1 MEALQGGEEIMEA
14 RSKARFVRI
23 APRKV
28 RRVVDAIRGE
38 SVEDA
43 LNILRNLPQHAA
55 PVVEK
60 LLQSAVA
67 NAEQKEVEDVERL
80 RVKSVTVDQGP
91 TLKRFIPR
99 AMGRATPIRKR
110 TSHITIVVSDQG

>member
-1 MEALQGGEEIMEA
+1 
-14 RSKARFVRI
+14 
-23 APRKV
+23 
-28 RRVVDAIRGE
+28 
-38 SVEDA
+38 
-43 LNILRNLPQHAA
+43 
-55 PVVEK
+55 
-60 LLQSAVA
+60 
-67 NAEQKEVEDVERL
+67 VERL